1 MRVTLKAWEKSS
13 LAREDYDFSVFADWP
28 KHVLNMAWLWELE
41 REMGSTRGP
50 FYGAWQIHELKRILA
65 KLKSDG
71 LYFDD
76 LAELLPVNFAKEITG
91 KEIAELLLPA
101 DFAKTSEQRAKVW
114 AKAIESLAGEIKRH
128 EKAYFEDRRG
138 IGKSPWLTKGPLP
151 PRPMLHSHSLA
162 QVAACFE
169 QQQKFR
175 PGKEKEVSLD
185 FILCG
190 RSGGAYTRIHALEI
204 DWTKTESELM
214 DAFKNWLRDGEH
226 QFSPDQQL
234 DSRHR
239 KGKRETAGLVSY
251 LRDLAIYRIS
261 EAGFTHKAG
270 LKMLDFDMSAQNWEH
285 AQARTKEKIRG
296 RIACLCQCAE
306 LEAVGGGKEAYWKD
320 LFIGFDALDDPTCV

>member
-1 MRVTLKAWEKSS
+1 

-28 KHVLNMAWLWELE
+28 KHALNVAWLWELE

-50 FYGAWQIHELKRILA
+50 FYAAWQIHELKRILA
-65 KLKSDG
+65 KLKSDE

-76 LAELLPVNFAKEITG
+76 LAELLPVN
-91 KEIAELLLPA
+91 
-101 DFAKTSEQRAKVW
+101 FAKTSEQRAKVW
-114 AKAIESLAGEIKRH
+114 AKAIESLEGEIKRH

-185 FILCG
+185 FNLCG
-190 RSGGAYTRIHALEI
+190 RLGGAYTRIHALEI

-270 LKMLDFDMSAQNWEH
+270 LEMLGLKMSAQNWEH

-296 RIACLCQCAE
+296 RIARLCQCAK

>member
-1 MRVTLKAWEKSS
+1 MKKPTSPGDTRDTRPMVVTLKVWRKSS

-28 KHVLNMAWLWELE
+28 KHALNVAWLWELE

-50 FYGAWQIHELKRILA
+50 FYAAWQIHELKRILA
-65 KLKSDG
+65 KLKSDE

-76 LAELLPVNFAKEITG
+76 LAELLPVN
-91 KEIAELLLPA
+91 
-101 DFAKTSEQRAKVW
+101 FAKTSEQRAKVW
-114 AKAIESLAGEIKRH
+114 AKAIESLEGEIKRH

-185 FILCG
+185 FNLCG
-190 RSGGAYTRIHALEI
+190 RLGGAYTRIHALEI

-270 LKMLDFDMSAQNWEH
+270 LEMLGLKMSAQNWEH

-296 RIACLCQCAE
+296 RIARLCQCAK

>member
-1 MRVTLKAWEKSS
+1 MRVALKAWRKSS
-13 LAREDYDFSVFADWP
+13 LTREDYDFSAFAAWP
-28 KHVLNMAWLWELE
+28 KHALNVAWLWELE
-41 REMGSTRGP
+41 REMGSTCGP
-50 FYGAWQIHELKRILA
+50 FYAAWQIHELKRILA
-65 KLKSDG
+65 KLKSDE

-76 LAELLPVNFAKEITG
+76 LAELLPVNFA

-114 AKAIESLAGEIKRH
+114 AKAIESLEDEIKRH

-138 IGKSPWLTKGPLP
+138 IGKSPWFTKGPLP

-185 FILCG
+185 FNLCG
-190 RSGGAYTRIHALEI
+190 RFGGAYTRIHALEI
-204 DWTKTESELM
+204 DWTKTESELV

-270 LKMLDFDMSAQNWEH
+270 LEKLGLKMSAQNWEH

-296 RIACLCQCAE
+296 RIAQLCQLAKW
-306 LEAVGGGKEAYWKD
+306 EAVGGGKEAYWKD
-320 LFIGFDALDDPTCV
+320 LFIGFDALNDPTCV

>member
-1 MRVTLKAWEKSS
+1 MRVTLEAWRKSS
-13 LAREDYDFSVFADWP
+13 LARGDYDFSTFADWP
-28 KHVLNMAWLWELE
+28 KHALNVAWLWELE

-50 FYGAWQIHELKRILA
+50 FYAAWQIHELKRILA
-65 KLKSDG
+65 KLKSDE

-76 LAELLPVNFAKEITG
+76 LAELLPVN
-91 KEIAELLLPA
+91 
-101 DFAKTSEQRAKVW
+101 FAKTSEQRAKVW
-114 AKAIESLAGEIKRH
+114 AKAIESLEGEIKRH

-185 FILCG
+185 FNLCG
-190 RSGGAYTRIHALEI
+190 RLGGAYTRIHALEI

-270 LKMLDFDMSAQNWEH
+270 LEMLGLKMSAQNWEH

-296 RIACLCQCAE
+296 RIARLCQCAK

>member
-1 MRVTLKAWEKSS
+1 M
-13 LAREDYDFSVFADWP
+13 AREDYDFSVFADWP
-28 KHVLNMAWLWELE
+28 KHALNVAWLWELE

-50 FYGAWQIHELKRILA
+50 FYAAWQIHELKRILA
-65 KLKSDG
+65 KLKSDE

-76 LAELLPVNFAKEITG
+76 LAELLPVN
-91 KEIAELLLPA
+91 
-101 DFAKTSEQRAKVW
+101 FAKTSEQRAKVW
-114 AKAIESLAGEIKRH
+114 AKAIESLEGEIKRH

-185 FILCG
+185 FNLCG
-190 RSGGAYTRIHALEI
+190 RLGGAYTRIHALEI

-270 LKMLDFDMSAQNWEH
+270 LEMLGLKMSAQNWEH

-296 RIACLCQCAE
+296 RIARLCQCAK